1 MNLLVV
7 DDEEGVRRSLKKVLE
22 RDGYCVFLA
31 ENGNH
36 AIDIVGE
43 NTNGIETV
51 MSDYKMPGIDGLET
65 LIEIGKIN
73 PEMTRIML
81 TGYATMESA
90 IESVN
95 VGIDGFITKPFSNIE
110 LKAKIRE
117 CILRKRLKQF
127 VSEQVFSEMWKE
139 GGSLGLRK
147 QKATVL
153 FSDIRGFT
161 ALSEA
166 LSVEALCEVLNVRYF
181 TPLDAIICRYNGT
194 LDKHVG
200 DSIMGVFGAPV
211 AFEDETLRAVTCA
224 VAMMDEINKVNSGLS
239 ETDREISIGIGI
251 STGEIMAGI
260 FGSSRKKEYTVMGKT
275 VNVAA
280 RLVNLAQAGQILV
293 CGDTYHEV
301 ERHMESE
308 RIGPISLKG
317 IEKMIDVYNIRG
329 LKGEY
334 SLTFSP
340 YCLRNSSTFDITGGR

>member
-22 RDGYCVFLA
+22 RDGYSVLLA
-31 ENGNH
+31 EDGTR
-36 AIDIVGE
+36 AIGIVGD
-43 NTNGIETV
+43 NPQSIETV

-95 VGIDGFITKPFSNIE
+95 EGIDGFITKPFSNIE

-117 CILRKRLKQF
+117 CNLRKRLKQF
-127 VSEQVFSEMWKE
+127 VSEQVFSEMSKE
-139 GGSLGLRK
+139 GAHMSLRK

-161 ALSEA
+161 ALSEK
-166 LSVEALCEVLNVRYF
+166 LSVEELCEMLNVHYF
-181 TPLDAIICRYNGT
+181 SPLDAIICGHNGT

-200 DSIMGVFGAPV
+200 DNIMGVFGAPLT
-211 AFEDETLRAVTCA
+211 FEDDAVRAVVCA
-224 VAMMDEINKVNSGLS
+224 VEMMDEIEKINSDLS
-239 ETDREISIGIGI
+239 ETRQKISIGIGI
-251 STGEIMAGI
+251 STGEVMAGI
-260 FGSSRKKEYTVMGKT
+260 FGSSRKKEYTVMGAT

-280 RLVNLAQAGQILV
+280 RLESLARAGQILV
-293 CGDTYHEV
+293 CGDTYREV
-301 ERHMESE
+301 EDRVRAEDM
-308 RIGPISLKG
+308 GPITLKG
-317 IEKMIDVYNIRG
+317 IDRKIDVYNIRE
-329 LKGEY
+329 LKEN
-334 SLTFSP
+334 TP
-340 YCLRNSSTFDITGGR
+340 